1 MATTSSQKIKTGLF
15 VVVGIVLLF
24 AGIFLIGSKQNLFSS
39 TFTVYGNFRNAGGLV
54 QGNNIRFG
62 GVNIGTVK
70 GVHILSDTVVRVDM
84 IIQSDKHEF
93 IKTDGVASISSDGLM
108 GDQMLVISPGSP
120 AAKRLEDG
128 AQIRTAEP
136 MDFNAIIAQF
146 TRVANNAEVITGAL
160 AGMSTQLSSGQGS
173 IGRLLYRDDLAVGL
187 EGTMRNAQN
196 ITGSLQSIGAQIKS
210 GKGSI
215 GSLVYTNELS
225 NDIDATV
232 LKANDAMGTIQQA
245 AYNFSENM
253 KALQGN
259 FLFRGYFKKK
269 AKAQA
274 DSVDAVQDAV
284 QDGDDMSDEELR
296 QLRDEAD
303 KELLRRQ
310 GTGGKKDAGGD
321 R

>member
-1 MATTSSQKIKTGLF
+1 MATTSSQKLKTGLF
-15 VVVGIVLLF
+15 VVVGILLLL

-62 GVNIGTVK
+62 GVNVGTVK
-70 GVHILSDTVVRVDM
+70 GVQILSDTVVRVDM
-84 IIQSDKHEF
+84 IIQSDKREF
-93 IKTDGVASISSDGLM
+93 IKTDAVASISSDGLM

-120 AAKRLEDG
+120 TAPRLEGG

-136 MDFNAIIAQF
+136 LDYNRIIAQF
-146 TRVANNAEVITGAL
+146 TRVAQNAEVITSAL
-160 AGMSTQLSSGQGS
+160 ASMSTQLSSGQGS

-187 EGTMRNAQN
+187 EGTMRNAQA
-196 ITGSLQSIGAQIKS
+196 ITGSMQAIGAQIKS

-215 GSLVYTNELS
+215 GSLVYTNQLS
-225 NDIDATV
+225 DDLDATV
-232 LKANDAMGTIQQA
+232 NKANDAMGTIQDA

-259 FLFRGYFKKK
+259 YFFRGYFKRK
-269 AKAQA
+269 ARAQK
-274 DSVDAVQDAV
+274 DSLEAVQEAV
-284 QDGDDMSDEELR
+284 EDNNDMSNEELQ

-303 KELLRRQ
+303 KELQRRQ
-310 GTGGKKDAGGD
+310 GSGTKRDSGGD